1 MRGGRRLK
9 DVEEV
14 IAAYD
19 CKLDI
24 GDGRK
29 CSNCPYGYS
38 RLIDFG
44 VWKAWRCDVSAIL
57 DDAVEM
63 LKQKIPARVGY
74 SFDGDLICGSCHY
87 ILDKKYDTCPK
98 CGRGLKW

>member
-1 MRGGRRLK
+1 MR

-14 IAAYD
+14 IAAYE
-19 CKLDI
+19 
-24 GDGRK
+24 
-29 CSNCPYGYS
+29 CSLNVKSKEECLQCPYDNQLIFALDES
-38 RLIDFG
+38 RYCF
-44 VWKAWRCDVSAIL
+44 CDKMGLLEDAI
-57 DDAVEM
+57 EI

-98 CGRGLKW
+98 CGRGLRW